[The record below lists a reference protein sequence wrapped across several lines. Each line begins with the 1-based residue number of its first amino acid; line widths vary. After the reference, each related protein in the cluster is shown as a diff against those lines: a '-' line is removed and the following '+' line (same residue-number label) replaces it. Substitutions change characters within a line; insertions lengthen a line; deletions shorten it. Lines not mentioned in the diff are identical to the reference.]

1 MKTPKSGSTPGEVLA
16 VAVTR
21 SSKPGFDEALEGK
34 ALASSGE
41 DAKTKSQKCLDLVC
55 RPVAQPPAQAS

>member
-21 SSKPGFDEALEGK
+21 SSKPGFDEALE
-34 ALASSGE
+34 ALASEWVTARGE
-41 DAKTKSQKCLDLVC
+41 D
-55 RPVAQPPAQAS
+55 R